1 MRLERSIWYARYDQ
15 PAGLSIAAYPQASAG
30 GTLPQPTILDIAARA
45 GVSKS
50 LVSLVLRDSP
60 SVSEAKRQAV
70 LAAAAELGYRPNAV
84 ARSLVRRRTNMLGV
98 MLSDF
103 HNTFF
108 ADVLDGIE
116 SRAGEDGYRA
126 LVNTGHRTATGEAD
140 AIDALLELRTDG
152 LILAAPV
159 LEAKRIL
166 EAARTVPTVLV
177 SRALSGAA
185 VDSVTSDDAAGA
197 ALAVDHL
204 VELGHRDIAHVD
216 GGNGAGADGRR
227 SGYLQAMERHGLA
240 GRARVAAGSYTEE
253 GGAAGVAELLGHGPR
268 PTAIF
273 AANDLAAVGALDA
286 LGRMGLSV
294 PADMALV
301 GYDNTSLA
309 ALRHIDL
316 TTVEQPRREMGRTA
330 AMLLLERLERRR
342 TAVRRVVMAPALVAR
357 GSTAPAAR

>member
-1 MRLERSIWYARYDQ
+1 M
-15 PAGLSIAAYPQASAG
+15 
-30 GTLPQPTILDIAARA
+30 
-45 GVSKS
+45 
-50 LVSLVLRDSP
+50 SLVLRDSP
-60 SVSEAKRQAV
+60 SVSDAKRQAV

-108 ADVLDGIE
+108 ADVLDGIQ

-126 LVNTGHRTATGEAD
+126 LVNTGHRTAAGEAE

-159 LEAKRIL
+159 LPADPIVG
-166 EAARTVPTVLV
+166 AARTVPVVLV
-177 SRALSGAA
+177 SRALPGGSI
-185 VDSVTSDDAAGA
+185 DSVTSDDAAGA
-197 ALAVDHL
+197 GLAVDHL
-204 VELGHRDIAHVD
+204 VSLGHRHIAHID

-227 SGYLQAMERHGLA
+227 SGYLDAMKRHGLA
-240 GRARVAAGSYTEE
+240 KQARLAAGSYTEE
-253 GGAAGVAELLGHGPR
+253 GGAAGVAELLEGGPR

-273 AANDLAAVGALDA
+273 VANDLAAVGALDT

-294 PADMALV
+294 PGDISLV

-342 TAVRRVVMAPALVAR
+342 TAARRVVMPPTLVVR
-357 GSTAPAAR
+357 GSTGSVANSTDRRPSA